1 MSTLARSTGPIHVY
15 LAVEQCDQIG
25 RFIALRANF
34 QSLWQQL
41 ICPNLL
47 PFLGNFCKGV
57 NIIQF
62 SSEIIFEQLLL
73 KFGDFYLVTL
83 LLNDCK
89 EDMCMN
95 QRFGHDGTGDA
106 QEWNGSI

>member
-25 RFIALRANF
+25 RFIALRA
-34 QSLWQQL
+34 
-41 ICPNLL
+41 NLL

-89 EDMCMN
+89 EDMCRN